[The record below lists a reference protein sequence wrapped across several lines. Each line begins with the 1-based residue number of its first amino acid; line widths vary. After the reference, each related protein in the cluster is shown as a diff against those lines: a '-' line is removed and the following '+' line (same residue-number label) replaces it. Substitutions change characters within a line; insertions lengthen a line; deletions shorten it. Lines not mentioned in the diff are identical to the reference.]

1 MINFDRIFLSK
12 FGKKLNKTLNKNM
25 NSKLPSDYKSV
36 LDINS
41 RKRYKISPDSY
52 LNNSGLEID
61 IKQSLSQ
68 RIEEAKIENFIKQL
82 SRTPKEIK
90 EQQRDYI
97 SKLRGFQNYK
107 EEISKKLQQKVK
119 AEKILKYKKNLDKYE
134 FNKFCLDYKYLFNST
149 KNYYLNELKKN
160 QEIEFETKKKK
171 IKFSH
176 NIRKDL
182 LDKIINSKNNIS
194 IEKTKSNSDIF
205 MKNETVG
212 KKQIQINKNKRKTPN
227 YKNKE
232 NIENKENIDI
242 SNHFQLQN
250 ISYNKEKNKYK
261 NIINKNLSFCEI
273 TKKTKK
279 YHKKWNSMNNLVPFG
294 KISGRID
301 LKRYIN
307 ENKIYRRTKY
317 YSSNYSSI
325 KKDTSKTFVHYGNNS
340 NEELHN
346 LKIRSTRKLI
356 YNLNYILNSS
366 DSTNYN
372 VIDIIK
378 KEKEKKNLKKL
389 QKLKD
394 IFGQY
399 YILFDQNNINNE
411 KISPKGDKFKIKI

>member
-1 MINFDRIFLSK
+1 
-12 FGKKLNKTLNKNM
+12 
-25 NSKLPSDYKSV
+25 
-36 LDINS
+36 
-41 RKRYKISPDSY
+41 
-52 LNNSGLEID
+52 
-61 IKQSLSQ
+61 
-68 RIEEAKIENFIKQL
+68 
-82 SRTPKEIK
+82 
-90 EQQRDYI
+90 
-97 SKLRGFQNYK
+97 
-107 EEISKKLQQKVK
+107 
-119 AEKILKYKKNLDKYE
+119 
-134 FNKFCLDYKYLFNST
+134 
-149 KNYYLNELKKN
+149 
-160 QEIEFETKKKK
+160 
-171 IKFSH
+171 
-176 NIRKDL
+176 
-182 LDKIINSKNNIS
+182 
-194 IEKTKSNSDIF
+194 
-205 MKNETVG
+205 
-212 KKQIQINKNKRKTPN
+212 
-227 YKNKE
+227 
-232 NIENKENIDI
+232 
-242 SNHFQLQN
+242 
-250 ISYNKEKNKYK
+250 
-261 NIINKNLSFCEI
+261 
-273 TKKTKK
+273 
-279 YHKKWNSMNNLVPFG
+279 MNNLVPFG